1 MGSIVL
7 TQLRQSLFQRH
18 SWSSYCDPRRL
29 RRPWNVSFEESPLPQ
44 HTNSAY
50 IIFSGTG
57 DAEEGSKKTGNA
69 GGRVA
74 CGVIEVV
81 GGADQA

>member
-1 MGSIVL
+1 M
-7 TQLRQSLFQRH
+7 
-18 SWSSYCDPRRL
+18 
-29 RRPWNVSFEESPLPQ
+29 SFEESPLSQ
-44 HTNSAY
+44 HTTEQCIY
-50 IIFSGTG
+50 DIYMIFSGTG

>member
-1 MGSIVL
+1 MPAPTTL
-7 TQLRQSLFQRH
+7 ERELM
-18 SWSSYCDPRRL
+18 
-29 RRPWNVSFEESPLPQ
+29 FEESLLPQ
-44 HTNSAY
+44 HTTELRIYDIY

>member
-1 MGSIVL
+1 VGSTL
-7 TQLRQSLFQRH
+7 LLFRQSCDNLFSRDIAGRAIVIH
-18 SWSSYCDPRRL
+18 AGSDDL
-29 RRPWNVSFEESPLPQ
+29 G
-44 HTNSAY
+44 T
-50 IIFSGTG
+50 GTG